1 MKTAETKM
9 NATSSRSHALLIV
22 KIRKKFNDK
31 DSNSH
36 VMTESYL
43 YLVDLAGSERVN
55 KCKR

>member
-1 MKTAETKM
+1 M
-9 NATSSRSHALLIV
+9 NRTSSRSYALLIV

-43 YLVDLAGSERVN
+43 YLVDLGERVN
-55 KCKR
+55 KR

>member
-1 MKTAETKM
+1 M
-9 NATSSRSHALLIV
+9 NAIRSYALLIV

-55 KCKR
+55 KR

>member
-1 MKTAETKM
+1 M
-9 NATSSRSHALLIV
+9 NAIRYYALLIV

-43 YLVDLAGSERVN
+43 FLVDLV
-55 KCKR
+55 